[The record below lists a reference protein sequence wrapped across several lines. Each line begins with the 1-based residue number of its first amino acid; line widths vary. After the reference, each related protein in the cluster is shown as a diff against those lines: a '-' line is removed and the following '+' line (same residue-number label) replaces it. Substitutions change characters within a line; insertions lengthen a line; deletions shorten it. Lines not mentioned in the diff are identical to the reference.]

1 MALKKK
7 SAAPVTAAPVPPPA
21 PAVEA
26 DSDSD
31 GIKRPRINLEAFDY
45 AVWTGGRIPEAFV
58 KTIDEVKAVIA
69 ANPGKKINVF
79 KRVPLKIE
87 VNISL

>member
-21 PAVEA
+21 PAVE
-26 DSDSD
+26 DDSD